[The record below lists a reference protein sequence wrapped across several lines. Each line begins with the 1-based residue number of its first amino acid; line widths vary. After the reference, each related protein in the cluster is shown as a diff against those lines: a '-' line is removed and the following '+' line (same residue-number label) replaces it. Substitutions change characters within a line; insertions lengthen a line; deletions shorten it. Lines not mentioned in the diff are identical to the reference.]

1 MEWIESRPSLF
12 FLSYSKGI
20 MEQLTDSVF
29 WMNTYPTFGMVVTSE
44 GVIAIDG
51 PMKPSDAV
59 RWREFIESKGPLR
72 YQINTE
78 HHQDHIAS
86 NWYLK
91 PETIISSEVTDADF
105 YKSLVN
111 AAEAKERM
119 LQYDPDCTPLLEGYA
134 LRPPDITYRERMTLR
149 LGGKTFHLICAP
161 GHTRGQTVV
170 HAVEDRVVFTAD
182 NLTPAYNV
190 AFHSA
195 DVWKWFQSLG
205 MLESLDVDWY
215 VPGHGD
221 PCRRDEFPRQREKML
236 DIIGK
241 VRDLK
246 DKGLGR
252 EEAQDRVHEIYE
264 TDLNSPKLGERL
276 TMLRRGGVGNIF
288 DYLEEHPSGG
298 LTDRTDPVWP
308 NI

>member
-1 MEWIESRPSLF
+1 
-12 FLSYSKGI
+12 

-105 YKSLVN
+105 YKSLAN

-134 LRPPDITYRERMTLR
+134 LRPPDITYR
-149 LGGKTFHLICAP
+149 
-161 GHTRGQTVV
+161 RG
-170 HAVEDRVVFTAD
+170 
-182 NLTPAYNV
+182 
-190 AFHSA
+190 
-195 DVWKWFQSLG
+195 
-205 MLESLDVDWY
+205 
-215 VPGHGD
+215 
-221 PCRRDEFPRQREKML
+221 
-236 DIIGK
+236 
-241 VRDLK
+241 
-246 DKGLGR
+246 
-252 EEAQDRVHEIYE
+252 
-264 TDLNSPKLGERL
+264 
-276 TMLRRGGVGNIF
+276 
-288 DYLEEHPSGG
+288 
-298 LTDRTDPVWP
+298 
-308 NI
+308 